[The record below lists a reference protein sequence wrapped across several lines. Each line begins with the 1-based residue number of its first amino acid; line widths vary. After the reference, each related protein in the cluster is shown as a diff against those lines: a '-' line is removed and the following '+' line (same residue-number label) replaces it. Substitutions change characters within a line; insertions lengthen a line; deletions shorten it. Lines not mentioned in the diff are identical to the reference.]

1 MDGDLL
7 LALLV
12 GLVQGVF
19 EWLPVSSEGQV
30 TLLLSLL
37 ADAPEA
43 GAAEFS
49 LFLHAGT
56 GLSATAY
63 YRSEL
68 RAIAGDVAGRLDG
81 GRLERPAELQ
91 FLVVATLVS
100 VAVGGVAFL
109 ALQGLASALSGGAFV
124 ALIGVLLVA
133 TGVLQRVAGSEGG
146 SRDHTDLADALLVGT
161 MQGVAILPGVSR
173 SGTTAGALLLRGHDG
188 PASFRLSFLLSIPAA
203 FGAGLL
209 GLVTEGLPGIS
220 ASAAAVA
227 IVVSAVVG
235 YLTIDALLRVVER
248 VAFWGVCVGLG
259 LLAVVGGAVIV
270 AL

>member
-1 MDGDLL
+1 V
-7 LALLV
+7 ALLV

-19 EWLPVSSEGQV
+19 EWLPISSEGQV

-68 RAIAGDVAGRLDG
+68 RAIAADLADRLGG

-91 FLVVATLVS
+91 FLLVATVVS

-133 TGVLQRVAGSEGG
+133 TGILQRVAGGEAGG
-146 SRDHTDLADALLVGT
+146 RDRPDLLDALLVGA

-209 GLVTEGLPGIS
+209 GYLTEGVPGIS
-220 ASAAAVA
+220 ATAAAVA
-227 IVVSAVVG
+227 VAVSAVVG

-259 LLAVVGGAVIV
+259 LLAVAGGAAIV
-270 AL
+270 LL

>member
-30 TLLLSLL
+30 TLLLSVLT
-37 ADAPEA
+37 DAPEGA
-43 GAAEFS
+43 AAEFS

-63 YRSEL
+63 YRAEL
-68 RAIAGDVAGRLDG
+68 RAIATDLRDRLDG
-81 GRLERPAELQ
+81 ETLERPAELQ
-91 FLVVATLVS
+91 FLAVATLIS

-124 ALIGVLLVA
+124 ALIGVLLIA
-133 TGVLQRVAGSEGG
+133 TGVLQRVAGGTGG
-146 SRDHTDLADALLVGT
+146 SRDRTDLLDALLVGA

-173 SGTTAGALLLRGHDG
+173 SGTTTGALLLRGHDG
-188 PASFRLSFLLSIPAA
+188 PSSFRLSFLLSIPAA

-209 GLVTEGLPGIS
+209 GFLTEGLPGIS
-220 ASAAAVA
+220 ATAAAVA
-227 IVVSAVVG
+227 ILVSAVVG
-235 YLTIDALLRVVER
+235 YLTIDALLRIVER

-259 LLAVVGGAVIV
+259 LLAVAGGAAIV